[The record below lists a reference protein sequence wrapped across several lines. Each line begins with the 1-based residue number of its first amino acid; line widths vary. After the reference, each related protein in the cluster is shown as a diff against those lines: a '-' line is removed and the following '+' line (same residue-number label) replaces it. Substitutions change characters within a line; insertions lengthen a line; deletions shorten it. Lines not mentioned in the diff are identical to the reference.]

1 MKTPSPLFALVP
13 CVLLRSVAAAAAPGD
28 AAETL
33 SVPCRY
39 PAGLAWHEA
48 QLYVLDWR
56 EAKIHAIST
65 EDGAIQQSFD
75 APTLRP
81 HGLTCS
87 DDGRLY
93 VSDDH
98 SGWIYCFNPQTGVV
112 ENSFKAPGPNPA
124 GLAWAGK
131 TLYLLEQKSDQI
143 YELIPEDGTIL
154 KIFAAPTKSC
164 STLAWDG
171 AYLWAADRI
180 SDEFYAI
187 DPQQGQVVTALPA
200 PGPYPAGIAFRN
212 GDLWNV
218 DFQERKL
225 YRLPLQSEQPFR
237 LSETRRARVEYLWG
251 LYNYGPGAVRS
262 LTVNLALPQNLPQ
275 QALLSEPHFSMRPT
289 RLETDRWGQRCAVFE
304 LDGVPAGQRQ
314 TVGYHI
320 EARVSAIRYVI
331 FPDRCGTLADIPA
344 EIREKYTADGSR
356 YRLDSAFI
364 RDTVQAVVGEESN
377 PYWIARK
384 IFNYIIGKLEY
395 EMVGGWDVPE
405 VVLKRGTG
413 SCSEYTFTFIAL
425 CRAAGLPAR
434 YQGGVVV
441 RGDDA
446 SIDEAHHRWAEVYLP
461 NYGWVPVD
469 ANAGDKDLPAEQAR
483 AFGGLPNRFLITT
496 QSGGDSAHLA
506 WGYNAHHKYQATGFC
521 RIEQESLGFWEPLGD
536 EENGPEE
543 SSAPQPADA
552 GDGITQ

>member
-1 MKTPSPLFALVP
+1 MKPPSLLFTVITCILF
-13 CVLLRSVAAAAAPGD
+13 CHVATAAAPGD
-28 AAETL
+28 VAEAL

-39 PAGLAWHEA
+39 PAGLAWHGA
-48 QLYVLDWR
+48 RLYVLDWR
-56 EAKIHAIST
+56 EAQIHAVST
-65 EDGAIQQSFD
+65 EDGAIQQTLA

-81 HGLTCS
+81 HGMTCS

-93 VSDDH
+93 VADDH
-98 SGWIYCFNPQTGVV
+98 SGWVFRFNPQTGVV
-112 ENSFKAPGPNPA
+112 ENSFEAPGPNPV

-131 TLYLLEQKSDQI
+131 SLYLLEQKSSQI

-171 AYLWAADRI
+171 AYLWAGDRI
-180 SDEFYAI
+180 NDEFYVI
-187 DPQQGQVVTALPA
+187 DPRQGQVVTLLPA

-212 GDLWNV
+212 GDLWSI
-218 DFQERKL
+218 DLQERKL
-225 YRLPLQSEQPFR
+225 YRLLLRTEQPFR
-237 LSETRRARVEYLWG
+237 LSETRLARVEYLWG
-251 LYNYGPGAVRS
+251 LYNYGPGAVRP
-262 LTVNLALPQNLPQ
+262 LTVTLALPQNLPQ
-275 QALLSEPHFSMRPT
+275 QTLLSEPRFSARPT

-304 LDGVPAGQRQ
+304 FEGVSAGQRQ
-314 TVGYHI
+314 TIDYHVT
-320 EARVSAIRYVI
+320 ARVSAIRYVI
-331 FPDRCGTLADIPA
+331 FPDRCGTLPDIPA

-356 YRLDSAFI
+356 YRLDSAFV
-364 RDTVQAVVGEESN
+364 RETVRAVVGDESN
-377 PYWIARK
+377 PYWIARR
-384 IFNYIIGKLEY
+384 IFNHIIETLEY

-413 SCSEYTFTFIAL
+413 SCSEYTFAFIAL

-441 RGDDA
+441 RGDDV

-461 NYGWVPVD
+461 NYGWVPID

-496 QSGGDSAHLA
+496 QGGGDSDHLA
-506 WGYNAHHKYQATGFC
+506 WDYNAHHKYQTTGFC
-521 RIEQESLGFWEPLGD
+521 KIEQESFGFWEPLED
-536 EENGPEE
+536 PETG
-543 SSAPQPADA
+543 SQAPSATQPAHA
-552 GDGITQ
+552 RTETAR